1 MERRYVAFFFLVPL
15 VLLLG
20 IFLIYPLALVFIES
34 VSIDGHISLA
44 NYLMLF
50 TKNLYRESLGTSLA
64 LSFSTAILGTVIG
77 LPLSYIVYKS
87 QGRFR
92 QFLMAP
98 TAVPLTFSGLVI
110 GFMLIILL
118 GTSGFITMIFS
129 QIFGFNPLEFS
140 AFLFTWRG
148 LVVAYLYFLIP
159 RMILTMTAAWSN
171 ADWSLIEAAMNLG
184 ASRMT
189 ILFKVLLPML
199 GPAIFAGSSLLFAV
213 SMGAF
218 GTAFALTGTG
228 VKILPLVIYTH
239 ISEVSVD
246 IGRADALAVVL
257 AVVTTV
263 VITLYE
269 RLFASKGR

>member
-1 MERRYVAFFFLVPL
+1 MERRYVAFFFLAPL
-15 VLLLG
+15 MLLLG

-92 QFLMAP
+92 QFLMAL

-110 GFMLIILL
+110 GFMFIILL

>member
-1 MERRYVAFFFLVPL
+1 MERRYVAFFFLAPL
-15 VLLLG
+15 MLLLG

-34 VSIDGHISLA
+34 VSIDGDISLA

-92 QFLMAP
+92 QFLMAL

-110 GFMLIILL
+110 GFMFIILL

>member
-1 MERRYVAFFFLVPL
+1 VERRYVAFFFLVPL

-92 QFLMAP
+92 QFLMAL

-110 GFMLIILL
+110 GFMFIILL